1 MRAFIILLLAAMV
14 LSMEG
19 CYYDNEEDLY
29 PGTFCDTADV
39 NYSGEIDAIVQGK
52 CAIPGCH
59 VAGGDGNGDFTVF
72 SELSDFATDGTLL
85 RSVRREAGALGMP
98 PSGPL
103 RDCEIR
109 QIELWV
115 ASGNPNN

>member
-1 MRAFIILLLAAMV
+1 MRAFIILLLSSAL
-14 LSMEG
+14 LSLGG

-29 PGTFCDTADV
+29 PNSFCDTV
-39 NYSGEIDAIVQGK
+39 NVTYSGTIDPIIQGK

-59 VAGGDGNGDFTVF
+59 VAGGDGSGDFTVF
-72 SELSDFATDGTLL
+72 SDLADPATNGSLL
-85 RSVRREAGALGMP
+85 RSIRNEAGALGMP

-115 ASGNPNN
+115 ASGSANN